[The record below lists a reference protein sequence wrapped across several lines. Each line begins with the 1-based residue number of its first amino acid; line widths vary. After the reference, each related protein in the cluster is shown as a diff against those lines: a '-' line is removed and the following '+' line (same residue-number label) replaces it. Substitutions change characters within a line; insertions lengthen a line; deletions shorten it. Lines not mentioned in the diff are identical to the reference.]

1 MTSLRRTLGLWQVS
15 ISGIGIILG
24 AGVYALVGPAA
35 GLAGNA
41 LWAAFLLAA
50 VAAGLTAYSYG
61 RLGTMRPKAS
71 PEFQYTALAFGPRI
85 GFVAG
90 WLMLIADLLAV
101 SAVALGFGGYFAHLV
116 GTAVVAN
123 AAGLLA
129 VTLLILL
136 VGIGQSVG
144 LAIALTLVE
153 AAGLLFVVV
162 IGMPAWGRG
171 AYLEMPHGV
180 TGLSAAAALI
190 FFAYLGFD
198 EIGNFAEEMHDPV
211 RNLPRA
217 LIISMAG
224 ATAVYLLVAVSATAA
239 VGWRALSEST
249 APLALVARQ
258 ALGPAADTGLSL
270 VALAATAN
278 TVLLLLVAAA
288 RSVYGMAAAGV
299 LPRWLGVVDRRGV
312 PTPATLVVTAI
323 TGGLVL
329 LGDLTRVAALT
340 DAAVLS
346 SFLLVNLSLPWVIG
360 RGLAGPGVAGR
371 RLDFVLPVLALL
383 MCGWLLVHTGWVSL
397 TTAAALALVGLVVG
411 RVRPVPA

>member
-1 MTSLRRTLGLWQVS
+1 
-15 ISGIGIILG
+15 
-24 AGVYALVGPAA
+24 
-35 GLAGNA
+35 
-41 LWAAFLLAA
+41 
-50 VAAGLTAYSYG
+50 
-61 RLGTMRPKAS
+61 
-71 PEFQYTALAFGPRI
+71 
-85 GFVAG
+85 
-90 WLMLIADLLAV
+90 
-101 SAVALGFGGYFAHLV
+101 
-116 GTAVVAN
+116 
-123 AAGLLA
+123 
-129 VTLLILL
+129 
-136 VGIGQSVG
+136 
-144 LAIALTLVE
+144 
-153 AAGLLFVVV
+153 
-162 IGMPAWGRG
+162 
-171 AYLEMPHGV
+171 MPHGV

-312 PTPATLVVTAI
+312 PTPVTLVVTAI
-323 TGGLVL
+323 TGALVL

-340 DAAVLS
+340 DAAVLM

-360 RGLAGPGVAGR
+360 RGLAGPGATGR

-397 TTAAALALVGLVVG
+397 TTAAALALVGLLVG
-411 RVRPVPA
+411 GERPVST

>member
-50 VAAGLTAYSYG
+50 VAAGLTAYSYA
-61 RLGTMRPKAS
+61 RLGAMRPKDS
-71 PEFQYTALAFGPRI
+71 PEFQYTALAFGSRI

-101 SAVALGFGGYFAHLV
+101 AAVALGFGGYFTHLV

-312 PTPATLVVTAI
+312 PAPATLVVTAI
-323 TGGLVL
+323 TGALVL

-340 DAAVLS
+340 DAAVLM

-383 MCGWLLVHTGWVSL
+383 MCGWLLVHTGWASL
-397 TTAAALALVGLVVG
+397 TTAGALALVGLLVG
-411 RVRPVPA
+411 RERPVTA

>member
-1 MTSLRRTLGLWQVS
+1 M
-15 ISGIGIILG
+15 
-24 AGVYALVGPAA
+24 A
-35 GLAGNA
+35 
-41 LWAAFLLAA
+41 
-50 VAAGLTAYSYG
+50 G
-61 RLGTMRPKAS
+61 RLRS
-71 PEFQYTALAFGPRI
+71 
-85 GFVAG
+85 
-90 WLMLIADLLAV
+90 WC
-101 SAVALGFGGYFAHLV
+101 
-116 GTAVVAN
+116 
-123 AAGLLA
+123 
-129 VTLLILL
+129 
-136 VGIGQSVG
+136 
-144 LAIALTLVE
+144 AIALTLVE

-312 PTPATLVVTAI
+312 PTRATLVVTAI
-323 TGGLVL
+323 AGALIL
-329 LGDLTRVAALT
+329 LSDLTRVAALT
-340 DAAVLS
+340 DAAVLM
-346 SFLLVNLSLPWVIG
+346 SFLFVNLSLPWVIR

-383 MCGWLLVHTGWVSL
+383 MCSWLLVHTGWPSL
-397 TTAAALALVGLVVG
+397 ATATALALVGLLIG
-411 RVRPVPA
+411 RSRPNQDAAALAQAPAPTGSKDS